1 MIKITN
7 LNVLK
12 EVVSA
17 LIDCNYNISIKVIP
31 DEFLLYEVDHYEI
44 DIEKVELWIIHFLT
58 TKCSAMIL
66 I

>member
-31 DEFLLYEVDHYEI
+31 DEFLLYEVDHYEL
-44 DIEKVELWIIHFLT
+44 DIEKVEL
-58 TKCSAMIL
+58 
-66 I
+66 

>member
-7 LNVLK
+7 IDVLK

-31 DEFLLYEVDHYEI
+31 DEILMYEVDHYEL
-44 DIEKVELWIIHFLT
+44 DIEKVEL
-58 TKCSAMIL
+58 
-66 I
+66 